1 MRTMPKSKT
10 PNATT
15 ESIKIPT
22 RTRHSTS
29 KDQSAF
35 DDTFIRETRV
45 SYIHSQQ
52 ALFKIRSAS
61 DVATFVRSILTDNS
75 REHFVAMFLD
85 AMHQVTAYSIVS
97 IGTANYAVVTPRE
110 VYQRAIVAGSIAIA
124 VAHNH
129 PSGSPVPSDEDH
141 RVTKRLFESGVLL
154 GIKLLDHVVVTD
166 HEHYSFSENGVL

>member
-10 PNATT
+10 PKATT
-15 ESIKIPT
+15 KSIRKT
-22 RTRHSTS
+22 TQTSGSTS
-29 KDQSAF
+29 KNQPTIE
-35 DDTFIRETRV
+35 DTFIRETRV

-61 DVATFVRSILTDNS
+61 DVATFVRSVLTDNS

-97 IGTANYAVVTPRE
+97 IGTANYAFVTPRE
-110 VYQRAIVAGSIAIA
+110 VYQRAIVAGAIAI
-124 VAHNH
+124 VIAHNH
-129 PSGSPVPSDEDH
+129 PSGSRLPSEDDH
-141 RVTKRLFESGVLL
+141 KVTKRLFESGVLL

-166 HEHYSFSENGVL
+166 NEHYSFSDEGVL

>member
-10 PNATT
+10 PRATT
-15 ESIKIPT
+15 ESIKKPT
-22 RTRHSTS
+22 RTQRSR
-29 KDQSAF
+29 KKNLPAF

-45 SYIHSQQ
+45 SYIHGQQ

-75 REHFVAMFLD
+75 REHFIAMFLD

-110 VYQRAIVAGSIAIA
+110 VYQRAIVAGAIAIA

-129 PSGSPVPSDEDH
+129 PSGSPLPSDEDH
-141 RVTKRLFESGVLL
+141 KVTKRLFESGVLL

-166 HEHYSFSENGVL
+166 NEHYSFSENGVL

>member
-1 MRTMPKSKT
+1 MPKSNNIST
-10 PNATT
+10 P
-15 ESIKIPT
+15 SSSKPT
-22 RTRHSTS
+22 RTR
-29 KDQSAF
+29 KAARNKQPLIE
-35 DDTFIRETRV
+35 DTFIRETRV

-52 ALFKIRSAS
+52 VLFKIRSAS
-61 DVATFVRSILTDNS
+61 DVATFVRSVLTDNS

>member
-1 MRTMPKSKT
+1 MRTMPKSNT
-10 PNATT
+10 PKATT
-15 ESIKIPT
+15 ESIRKPT
-22 RTRHSTS
+22 RSQRSTS
-29 KDQSAF
+29 KDQPAF

-75 REHFVAMFLD
+75 REHFIAMFLD

-129 PSGSPVPSDEDH
+129 PSGSTTPSSDD
-141 RVTKRLFESGVLL
+141 RAVTRRLRESGELL
-154 GIKLLDHVVVTD
+154 GIKILDHLIVTNS
-166 HEHYSFSENGVL
+166 EYYSFSDEGIL